1 MGKFK
6 KTARVIGI
14 VVLAVVIVCE
24 VVLLAR
30 FLYLQN
36 KQNAE
41 KKQLNAYLAQI
52 KELETMKDKEG
63 VSSLSGVNGDFV
75 AWIKCA
81 DIGLSLPIVQA
92 RADAADFYLS
102 HDFKKNQSIYGCPY
116 VKSDCDLA
124 ESLTGGNSVI
134 VGHSAFLGGVAI
146 FSGFYDYLAPKQS
159 FNFKINLQLLNGVA
173 EYEIVSAFEVDGD
186 DEDGL
191 FIYNTTEF
199 NGDNFA
205 QFQSIISTKNK
216 TGRTGHI
223 AQSDTVLTIMTC
235 SKHDLSKKVLVV
247 AKKVN

>member
-1 MGKFK
+1 MR
-6 KTARVIGI
+6 T
-14 VVLAVVIVCE
+14 
-24 VVLLAR
+24 R
-30 FLYLQN
+30 F
-36 KQNAE
+36 
-41 KKQLNAYLAQI
+41 
-52 KELETMKDKEG
+52 
-63 VSSLSGVNGDFV
+63 
-75 AWIKCA
+75 
-81 DIGLSLPIVQA
+81 
-92 RADAADFYLS
+92 R
-102 HDFKKNQSIYGCPY
+102 
-116 VKSDCDLA
+116 LA

-205 QFQSIISTKNK
+205 QFQSIISTKNQ